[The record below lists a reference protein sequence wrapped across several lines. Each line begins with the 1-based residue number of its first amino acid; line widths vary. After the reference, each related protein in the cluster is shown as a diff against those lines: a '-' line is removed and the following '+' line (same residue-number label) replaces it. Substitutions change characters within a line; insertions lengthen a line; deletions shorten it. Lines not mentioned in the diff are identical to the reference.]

1 MNKQKQNAI
10 AFFSLFQRLEIA
22 TLIAV
27 TILIINP
34 AYSYAGLIIRGG
46 QCSANAFERG
56 AELVSREGYITG
68 LSVNYTRATSD
79 KARYARFLQGIDGY
93 GQYCV
98 ATDEG
103 IGKAGVKLVEAPIQG
118 NPLHAK
124 LNGYSQDIAKKLTR
138 YP

>member
-1 MNKQKQNAI
+1 MNKPKQNAI
-10 AFFSLFQRLEIA
+10 VIFSFFQRLVIV

-46 QCSANAFERG
+46 QCSATAFETG
-56 AELVSREGYITG
+56 AELVSQEGYITG
-68 LSVNYTRATSD
+68 LSVNYTKATSD
-79 KARYARFLQGIDGY
+79 KANFNQFLQGIGGY
-93 GQYCV
+93 AQYCV

-103 IGKAGVKLVEAPIQG
+103 IGKAGVKLVENPIPG

-124 LNGYSQDIAKKLTR
+124 LNGYSKDVAKKLTR